1 MTGQIQHFLGPA
13 DAIEAEYGYAA
24 PFGGAFSVLTLLN
37 GEFLEI
43 DAFATLE
50 SAKAA
55 FEWGQHTTDGDLT
68 VSYYRV

>member
-1 MTGQIQHFLGPA
+1 MIEHFLGPA

-24 PFGGAFSVLTLLN
+24 PFGGAICVLTLLN

-43 DAFATLE
+43 ADFATVE

-55 FEWGQHTTDGDLT
+55 YEWGQHTTDGDHA
-68 VSYYRV
+68 VSYHRV